1 MPRPEPA
8 RCSSSLV
15 RPPSCSSW
23 PWWRRCARHLQ
34 ARCLFQEWLPRPLH
48 HKHGGVGPA
57 KLRRGGGG
65 AKSKKSLLGST
76 LWPGGVG
83 VPSLLA
89 TTDEGFAAAGVEDD
103 DEYLAREA
111 GWGVLQMGG
120 SGRRYG
126 GWRRSRPRPSM
137 SSSRS
142 STISS
147 WTSSKLGR
155 GAVRAYLQS
164 EELAA

>member
-1 MPRPEPA
+1 MPRPEPT

-34 ARCLFQEWLPRPLH
+34 TRHLFQERLPRPIH

-57 KLRRGGGG
+57 ELRRGGGG
-65 AKSKKSLLGST
+65 AKSKKSLLGSRR
-76 LWPGGVG
+76 WPGGVG

-103 DEYLAREA
+103 DE
-111 GWGVLQMGG
+111 WGG

-126 GWRRSRPRPSM
+126 GWRRSRPRPST
-137 SSSRS
+137 SPSRS

-147 WTSSKLGR
+147 WTSSRLGR